1 MLFWKYTTDADHYFT
16 LALADYEHDKWLFDR
31 GLRPEL
37 IPDPVPVITAHYETE
52 SKDLSPSQRAL
63 LRKGKLPKG
72 DFPSFYGLHTVFSER
87 AFKVLWPLIQ
97 NDAQV
102 IPLQCE
108 DERLFLIHVT
118 RFVDGLDLEHS
129 DIQWIIENK
138 LISTVNHHVFYEEK
152 LEGVNI
158 FKVPVHFTWT
168 FVSDAFK
175 ATVDEHDLRGLLWKP
190 LP

>member
-1 MLFWKYTTDADHYFT
+1 MELWKYNTDGDHFYT
-16 LALADYEHDKWLFDR
+16 LALSDYERDKWLFDK
-31 GLRPEL
+31 GLRPDL
-37 IPDPVPVITAHYETE
+37 IPEPVPVVNAYYETE

-72 DFPSFYGLHTVFSER
+72 DFPEFYGLHPLFSER
-87 AFKVLWPLIQ
+87 ALTILWPLIQ

-108 DERLFLIHVT
+108 EERFYLIHVT
-118 RFVDGLDLEHS
+118 RFIDGLDLENS
-129 DIQWIIENK
+129 DIHWIIKDK
-138 LISTVNHHVFYEEK
+138 LISRVNHHVFHEEK
-152 LEGVNI
+152 VSGVNI
-158 FKVPVHFTWT
+158 FKVPIHFTWT

-175 ATVDEHDLRGLLWKP
+175 EAVEEHDLKGLLWKP

>member
-1 MLFWKYTTDADHYFT
+1 MKFWKYETDEDHFFT
-16 LALADYEHDKWLFDR
+16 LALEDFERDNWIIFRDFQPGPIEPL
-31 GLRPEL
+31 PEIGVRYL
-37 IPDPVPVITAHYETE
+37 SE
-52 SKDLSPSQRAL
+52 SKDLYPSQRAL

-72 DFPSFYGLHTVFSER
+72 DFPGSYGAHIVFNKKTLD
-87 AFKVLWPLIQ
+87 ALWPLIQ
-97 NDAQV
+97 NDIQV

-108 DERLFLIHVT
+108 EEQLFLIHLM
-118 RFVDGLDLEHS
+118 RHVDGLDLEHS

-138 LISTVNHHVFYEEK
+138 LISTVNRFVFHEER

-158 FKVPVHFTWT
+158 FRVPILFSWT

-175 ATVDEHDLRGLLWKP
+175 EAVEEHNLKGLLWKP

>member
-1 MLFWKYTTDADHYFT
+1 MLFWKYITDGDHYFT
-16 LALADYEHDKWLFDR
+16 LSLTDYQRDKWLFDK
-31 GLRPEL
+31 GLRPER
-37 IPDPVPVITAHYETE
+37 IPEPVPVVSTRYETE
-52 SKDLSPSQRAL
+52 SKDLSPSQRSL

-72 DFPSFYGLHTVFSER
+72 DFPCFYGLHTVFSER

-97 NDAQV
+97 SDAQV
-102 IPLQCE
+102 VPLQCE
-108 DERLFLIHVT
+108 EEQLFLIHIT
-118 RFVDGLDLEHS
+118 RFVDALDLDHS
-129 DIQWIIENK
+129 KIQWIIENK
-138 LISTVNHHVFYEEK
+138 LISTVNHHVFFEEK

-175 ATVDEHDLRGLLWKP
+175 EAVEEHDLKGLLWKP